1 MFAGLDG
8 VDGWGSR
15 RAPATPQWPC
25 DIGDDHSPFE
35 FSVAFAGGRPEIRVV
50 VEAQGQRPDFAST
63 RDAGLSLHA
72 ALARQGAD
80 VEKFER
86 VRDLF
91 LPEHVWH
98 GRFALWHAVTLAPG
112 PLRAKAYLNPQI
124 RGVATAAPL
133 VKEAFERL
141 GMTGAWKSITSALPQ
156 LTGKELRYFALD
168 MDGTSAAR
176 AKLHVC
182 PPAATARD
190 LERIAALR
198 PAYVQGEVTDFC
210 REMTDSTGPFDSYPV
225 CIYTAFVGSE
235 VVPFDVTIQI
245 PIRHYVANDDVARSR
260 VLRYLERREI
270 DPEPYERALAAAA
283 RRPLAQ
289 GRGLHSYVSLRTAVT
304 PVRVTT
310 YFAAEAYGVLQP
322 LHSGTVEVAGSVID
336 AETGQFRANEH
347 STWTS
352 RRRR

>member
-1 MFAGLDG
+1 MVGG

-15 RAPATPQWPC
+15 GAPATPQWPC

-35 FSVAFAGGRPEIRVV
+35 FSVAFAGGRQEIRVV
-50 VEAQGQRPDFAST
+50 VEAQSERPDFTST
-63 RDAGLSLHA
+63 RDACLSLHE

-80 VEKFER
+80 VERFER

-91 LPEHVWH
+91 LPESVWH

-112 PLRAKAYLNPQI
+112 ALKAKAYLNPQI
-124 RGVATAAPL
+124 RGAAAAAPIAR
-133 VKEAFERL
+133 EAFERL
-141 GMTGAWKSITSALPQ
+141 GMTGAWRSITSALPG
-156 LTGKELRYFALD
+156 LTGKEIRYFALD
-168 MDGTSAAR
+168 MDSATAAR
-176 AKLHVC
+176 AKLYVC
-182 PPAATARD
+182 PSAATARD
-190 LERIAALR
+190 LERIASLR

-210 REMTDSTGPFDSYPV
+210 REMTDSTGPFDSYPICV
-225 CIYTAFVGSE
+225 YTAFVGTE

-245 PIRHYVANDDVARSR
+245 PIRHYVANDDVARAR
-260 VLRYLERREI
+260 VLRYLERRGV

-283 RRPLAQ
+283 RRPLAN

-310 YFAAEAYGVLQP
+310 YFAAEAFGVLQP
-322 LHSGTVEVAGSVID
+322 LHSGTVEVAGRVID
-336 AETGQFRANEH
+336 AETGHFRPNER

-352 RRRR
+352 RGRR